1 MFSQILYYQPE
12 FSKCY
17 SFIYTK
23 NINYKHIPILCMYI
37 KHTYSSII
45 DRWKCR
51 EIINFRDFSAASES
65 AGKFKNKYMRYRKYT
80 MSKMQR
86 PSRK

>member
-1 MFSQILYYQPE
+1 
-12 FSKCY
+12 
-17 SFIYTK
+17 
-23 NINYKHIPILCMYI
+23 MYI
-37 KHTYSSII
+37 KHRYSSII

-86 PSRK
+86 PSRKCIVLPFSGFCFYTTEISVFKPL

>member
-1 MFSQILYYQPE
+1 
-12 FSKCY
+12 
-17 SFIYTK
+17 
-23 NINYKHIPILCMYI
+23 MYI
-37 KHTYSSII
+37 KHTYFSII